1 MDYFK
6 KILKESVLVVMISS
20 IIGLISGTFLS
31 VNKEILYSFPIILLI
46 LPSLNSLIGDIST
59 VLTSRLSSHLYLGNL
74 SPKIQKSNVIEVRK
88 DFYGLLITILLSLV
102 ALIIIGYA
110 VGFATGI
117 QIINPLLIIAV
128 IMLTILI
135 LFGIIFILLFTS
147 SIFLFRRG
155 KDPNNFLIPL
165 TTSLL
170 DFLTPLLLIFFIYL
184 FTI

>member
-6 KILKESVLVVMISS
+6 KIFKESVLVVMISS
-20 IIGLISGTFLS
+20 IMGLISGTFLS
-31 VNKEILYSFPIILLI
+31 VNKQILYSFPIILLI
-46 LPSLNSLIGDIST
+46 FPSLNSLIGDMST

-74 SPKIQKSNVIEVRK
+74 SPKIQKSPILKK

-128 IMLTILI
+128 IMLTIVI
-135 LFGIIFILLFTS
+135 LFGMIFILLFTS

-155 KDPNNFLIPL
+155 KDPNNYLIPL

-184 FTI
+184 FT

>member
-6 KILKESVLVVMISS
+6 KIIKESVVIVMISS

-31 VNKEILYSFPIILLI
+31 VNQQILYSFPIILLI

-59 VLTSRLSSHLYLGNL
+59 VLTSRLSSHLYLGNIP
-74 SPKIQKSNVIEVRK
+74 PKIQKNDVLGK
-88 DFYGLLITILLSLV
+88 DFYGLLITTLLSLI

-110 VGFATGI
+110 VGIATGI

-128 IMLTILI
+128 IMLTILV
-135 LFGIIFILLFTS
+135 LFGIIFMLLFIS
-147 SIFLFRRG
+147 SIFLFRKG

-184 FTI
+184 FT

>member
-6 KILKESVLVVMISS
+6 KIFKESVVVVIISS
-20 IIGLISGTFLS
+20 IMGLISGTFLS
-31 VNKEILYSFPIILLI
+31 VNKQILYSFPIILLI
-46 LPSLNSLIGDIST
+46 LPSLNSLIGDMST

-74 SPKIQKSNVIEVRK
+74 SPKIQKSNVLKK

-117 QIINPLLIIAV
+117 KIINPLLIIVV
-128 IMLTILI
+128 IMITILV
-135 LFGIIFILLFTS
+135 LFGMIFILLFTS
-147 SIFLFRRG
+147 SIILFRRG

-170 DFLTPLLLIFFIYL
+170 DFLTPLLLIYFIYL
-184 FTI
+184 FT

>member
-6 KILKESVLVVMISS
+6 KILKESILIVMISS

-74 SPKIQKSNVIEVRK
+74 SPKIQKSDVLRK
-88 DFYGLLITILLSLV
+88 DFYGLGITILLSLI

-110 VGFATGI
+110 VGFATDI
-117 QIINPLLIIAV
+117 QIVNPLLIIAV
-128 IMLTILI
+128 IMLTIVI
-135 LFGIIFILLFTS
+135 LFGMIFILLFTS

-170 DFLTPLLLIFFIYL
+170 DFLTPLLLILFIYL
-184 FTI
+184 FT

>member
-6 KILKESVLVVMISS
+6 KIIKESIVIVMISS
-20 IIGLISGTFLS
+20 IMGLISGTFLS
-31 VNKEILYSFPIILLI
+31 INQEILYSFPIILLI

-74 SPKIQKSNVIEVRK
+74 PPKIQKNDVLRK
-88 DFYGLLITILLSLV
+88 DFYGLLITILLSLI

-117 QIINPLLIIAV
+117 QIINPLFIVAV

-135 LFGIIFILLFTS
+135 LFGMSFVLLFTS
-147 SIFLFRRG
+147 AIILFRRG

-170 DFLTPLLLIFFIYL
+170 DFLTPLTLIFFIYL
-184 FTI
+184 FT

>member
-6 KILKESVLVVMISS
+6 KIIKESVVIVIISS
-20 IIGLISGTFLS
+20 IMGLISGTFLS
-31 VNKEILYSFPIILLI
+31 INQQILYSFPIILLI

-74 SPKIQKSNVIEVRK
+74 PPKIQKSNVLRN
-88 DFYGLLITILLSLV
+88 DFYGLLITILLSLI

-110 VGFATGI
+110 VGIATGI
-117 QIINPLLIIAV
+117 QIINPLLIITV
-128 IMLTILI
+128 IMLTLLI
-135 LFGIIFILLFTS
+135 LFVMIFILLFTS

-170 DFLTPLLLIFFIYL
+170 DFLTPLILIFFIYL
-184 FTI
+184 FT

>member
-6 KILKESVLVVMISS
+6 KIIKESVVIVMISS

-31 VNKEILYSFPIILLI
+31 VNQQILYSFPIILLI

-74 SPKIQKSNVIEVRK
+74 PPKIQKNDVLGK
-88 DFYGLLITILLSLV
+88 DFYGLLITTLLSLI

-128 IMLTILI
+128 IMLTMLI
-135 LFGIIFILLFTS
+135 LFGLTFILLFTS
-147 SIFLFRRG
+147 SIILYKRG
-155 KDPNNFLIPL
+155 MDPNNFLIPL

-170 DFLTPLLLIFFIYL
+170 DFLTPLTLIFFINL
-184 FTI
+184 FT

>member
-6 KILKESVLVVMISS
+6 KILKESVLIVMISS

-74 SPKIQKSNVIEVRK
+74 SPKIQKSNVLAK

-135 LFGIIFILLFTS
+135 LFGMFFIFLFTS
-147 SIFLFRRG
+147 SILLFRKG

-184 FTI
+184 LT

>member
-6 KILKESVLVVMISS
+6 KIIKESVLVVMISS

-74 SPKIQKSNVIEVRK
+74 SPKIQKSNVLKK

-135 LFGIIFILLFTS
+135 LFSMTFVFLFTT
-147 SIFLFRRG
+147 SIFLFRKG
-155 KDPNNFLIPL
+155 KDPNNYLIPL

-184 FTI
+184 LT